1 MMMTIL
7 LNAAMYCTKS
17 PCDDHPIA
25 NATVWDIA
33 LVFLALVGI
42 TIVFTLVV
50 LYLLR
55 RLERF
60 LMPFLLRLLKTSE
73 AKKM

>member
-1 MMMTIL
+1 MTL
-7 LNAAMYCTKS
+7 LLDTAVYCTKS

-60 LMPFLLRLLKTSE
+60 LMPFLLRLLKIS
-73 AKKM
+73 